1 MIGEQTEQPFSAT
14 EETLKTAK
22 ESGLEDIIKE
32 VSNEQNIYDSNTLFD
47 IPIPLELIEEDK
59 TPITVN
65 ESLKE
70 PLNELLDII
79 KDKEK
84 GKEYP
89 FLLTGSSKDENG
101 MIKDMKFTFNIQYL
115 KNNYAEINPELLQE
129 GIQNGVN
136 NNYDTYIICHTHP
149 NIQDE
154 EKQKMLAGKTSPELK
169 ENFGIKEAGLNFS
182 LQDLRQLVAFNHR
195 LKDRLPPNST
205 VYMAVL
211 MHNGAFEAVHIEN
224 GKFKR
229 KRIEI

>member
-1 MIGEQTEQPFSAT
+1 MLGEQTEQPFSAT
-14 EETLKTAK
+14 EETLKIAK

-32 VSNEQNIYDSNTLFD
+32 VSNEQNIHDQNTLFD
-47 IPIPLELIEEDK
+47 IPIPLESIEEDK
-59 TPITVN
+59 SQITVD
-65 ESLKE
+65 ESIKG
-70 PLNELLDII
+70 PLNELLEII

-89 FLLTGSSKDENG
+89 FLLTGSLKDGNG

-115 KNNYAEINPELLQE
+115 KSNFAEINPELLQE

-136 NNYDTYIICHTHP
+136 NEHDTYIICHTHP
-149 NIQDE
+149 NIPDE
-154 EKQKMLAGKTSPELK
+154 EKQKMLASKISPQLK
-169 ENFGIKEAGLNFS
+169 EKFGIKEAGLNFS

-211 MHNGAFEAVHIEN
+211 MHNGAFEAVYIEN

>member
-1 MIGEQTEQPFSAT
+1 MIVEQTEQPFSAT

-32 VSNEQNIYDSNTLFD
+32 VSNEQNIYDSNALFD

-65 ESLKE
+65 ESLKG

-89 FLLTGSSKDENG
+89 FLLTGSSKDEDG

-154 EKQKMLAGKTSPELK
+154 EKQKMLASKISPKLK
-169 ENFGIKEAGLNFS
+169 EKFGIKEAGLNFS

-224 GKFKR
+224 GTFKR

>member
-1 MIGEQTEQPFSAT
+1 MIEEQTEQPFSAT
-14 EETLKTAK
+14 EETLKIAK
-22 ESGLEDIIKE
+22 ESGLEDIINE
-32 VSNEQNIYDSNTLFD
+32 VSNEQNIHDQNALFD
-47 IPIPLELIEEDK
+47 IPIPLELIEEDE

-65 ESLKE
+65 KSMKG
-70 PLNELLDII
+70 PLNELLEII

-84 GKEYP
+84 GMEYP

-129 GIQNGVN
+129 GIQNGIN

-154 EKQKMLAGKTSPELK
+154 EKQKMLAGKISPELK
-169 ENFGIKEAGLNFS
+169 EKFRIKEAGLNLS
-182 LQDLRQLVAFNHR
+182 LQDLRQLVAFNYR
-195 LKDRLPPNST
+195 LKDKLPPNST

-211 MHNGAFEAVHIEN
+211 MHNGTFQAIYIEN

-229 KRIEI
+229 KKIEI

>member
-1 MIGEQTEQPFSAT
+1 MTGEQTEQPFSAT
-14 EETLKTAK
+14 EETLKIAK
-22 ESGLEDIIKE
+22 ESGLENIIKE
-32 VSNEQNIYDSNTLFD
+32 VSNEQNIHDQNALFD
-47 IPIPLELIEEDK
+47 IPIPLELIEEDE
-59 TPITVN
+59 TPMTVN
-65 ESLKE
+65 KSMKG
-70 PLNELLDII
+70 PLNEILEII

-84 GKEYP
+84 GKEFP

-101 MIKDMKFTFNIQYL
+101 IIKDMKFTFNIQYL

-129 GIQNGVN
+129 GIQNGIN

-154 EKQKMLAGKTSPELK
+154 EKQKMLAGKISPELK
-169 ENFGIKEAGLNFS
+169 EKFGIKEAGLNLS
-182 LQDLRQLVAFNHR
+182 LQDLRQLVAFNYR
-195 LKDRLPPNST
+195 LKDKLPPNST

>member
-1 MIGEQTEQPFSAT
+1 MLGEQTEQPFSAT
-14 EETLKTAK
+14 EETLKIAK

-32 VSNEQNIYDSNTLFD
+32 VSNEQNIHDQNTLFD
-47 IPIPLELIEEDK
+47 IPIPLESIEEDK
-59 TPITVN
+59 SQITVN
-65 ESLKE
+65 ESIKG
-70 PLNELLDII
+70 PLNELLEII

-89 FLLTGSSKDENG
+89 FLLTGSLKDGNG

-115 KNNYAEINPELLQE
+115 KSNFAEINPELLQE

-136 NNYDTYIICHTHP
+136 NEHDTYIICHTHP
-149 NIQDE
+149 NIPDE
-154 EKQKMLAGKTSPELK
+154 EKQKMLASKISPQLK
-169 ENFGIKEAGLNFS
+169 EKFGIKEAGLNFS

-211 MHNGAFEAVHIEN
+211 MHNGAFEAVYIEN

>member
-1 MIGEQTEQPFSAT
+1 MLGEQTEQPFSAT
-14 EETLKTAK
+14 EETLKIAK

-32 VSNEQNIYDSNTLFD
+32 VSNEQNIYDSNALFD

-65 ESLKE
+65 ESLKG

-89 FLLTGSSKDENG
+89 FLLTGSSKDEDG

-129 GIQNGVN
+129 GIQNGIN

-154 EKQKMLAGKTSPELK
+154 EKQKMLASKISPQLREK
-169 ENFGIKEAGLNFS
+169 FGIKEAGLNLS
-182 LQDLRQLVAFNHR
+182 LQDLRQLVAFNYR
-195 LKDRLPPNST
+195 LKDKLPPSAT
-205 VYMAVL
+205 VCMAVL
-211 MHNGAFEAVHIEN
+211 MYDGTFEAVYIED

-229 KRIEI
+229 KRIGI

>member
-14 EETLKTAK
+14 EETLKIAI

-32 VSNEQNIYDSNTLFD
+32 VSNEQNIYDPNALFD

-65 ESLKE
+65 ESLKG

-89 FLLTGSSKDENG
+89 FLLTGSSKDEDG

-154 EKQKMLAGKTSPELK
+154 EKQKMLASKISPKLK
-169 ENFGIKEAGLNFS
+169 EKFGIKEAGLNLS

>member
-1 MIGEQTEQPFSAT
+1 MIGEQTEQPCSAT
-14 EETLKTAK
+14 EETLKIAK

-32 VSNEQNIYDSNTLFD
+32 VSNEQNIYDPNALFD

-65 ESLKE
+65 ESLKG

-89 FLLTGSSKDENG
+89 FLLTGSSKDEDG

-129 GIQNGVN
+129 GIQNGIN

-154 EKQKMLAGKTSPELK
+154 EKQKILASKISPKLK
-169 ENFGIKEAGLNFS
+169 EKFGIKEAGLNLS
-182 LQDLRQLVAFNHR
+182 LQDLRQLFAFNHR

>member
-14 EETLKTAK
+14 EETLKIAI

-32 VSNEQNIYDSNTLFD
+32 VSNEQNIYDPNALFD

-65 ESLKE
+65 ESLKG
-70 PLNELLDII
+70 PLNKLLDII

-89 FLLTGSSKDENG
+89 FLLTGSSKDKNG

-129 GIQNGVN
+129 GIQNGIN
-136 NNYDTYIICHTHP
+136 SNYDTYIICHTHP

-154 EKQKMLAGKTSPELK
+154 EKQKMLAGKISPELK
-169 ENFGIKEAGLNFS
+169 EKFGIKEAGLNFS

-211 MHNGAFEAVHIEN
+211 MHNGAFEAVYIEN

>member
-14 EETLKTAK
+14 EETLKIAK

-32 VSNEQNIYDSNTLFD
+32 VSNEQDIHDPNALFD
-47 IPIPLELIEEDK
+47 IPIPPVLIAEEK

-65 ESLKE
+65 ESLKG

-89 FLLTGSSKDENG
+89 FLLTGSSKDEDG

-154 EKQKMLAGKTSPELK
+154 EKQKMLASKISPELK
-169 ENFGIKEAGLNFS
+169 EKFGIKEAGLNFS

>member
-89 FLLTGSSKDENG
+89 FLLTGSLKDGNG

-115 KNNYAEINPELLQE
+115 KSNFAEINPELLQE

-136 NNYDTYIICHTHP
+136 NEHDTYIICHTHP
-149 NIQDE
+149 NIPDE
-154 EKQKMLAGKTSPELK
+154 EKQKMLA
-169 ENFGIKEAGLNFS
+169 N
-182 LQDLRQLVAFNHR
+182 
-195 LKDRLPPNST
+195 
-205 VYMAVL
+205 
-211 MHNGAFEAVHIEN
+211 
-224 GKFKR
+224 
-229 KRIEI
+229 

>member
-32 VSNEQNIYDSNTLFD
+32 VSNEQNIHDQNTLFD
-47 IPIPLELIEEDK
+47 IPIPLESIEEDK
-59 TPITVN
+59 SQITVD
-65 ESLKE
+65 ESIKG
-70 PLNELLDII
+70 PLNELLEII

-89 FLLTGSSKDENG
+89 FLLTGSLKDGNG

-115 KNNYAEINPELLQE
+115 KSNFAEINPELLQE

-136 NNYDTYIICHTHP
+136 NEHDTYIICHTHP
-149 NIQDE
+149 NIPDE
-154 EKQKMLAGKTSPELK
+154 EKQKMLASKISPQLK
-169 ENFGIKEAGLNFS
+169 EKFGIKEAGLNLS
-182 LQDLRQLVAFNHR
+182 LQDLRQLVAFNYR
-195 LKDRLPPNST
+195 LKDKLPPNAT

-211 MHNGAFEAVHIEN
+211 MHSGTFEAIYIEN

-229 KRIEI
+229 KRIVI

>member
-1 MIGEQTEQPFSAT
+1 MCRYLIQLSSHRPSSSFISLTSPYIHDQ
-14 EETLKTAK
+14 
-22 ESGLEDIIKE
+22 
-32 VSNEQNIYDSNTLFD
+32 NTLFD

-59 TPITVN
+59 SQITVDEN
-65 ESLKE
+65 IKG
-70 PLNELLDII
+70 PLNELLEII

-89 FLLTGSSKDENG
+89 FLLTGSLKDENA

-115 KNNYAEINPELLQE
+115 KNNFAEINPELLQE

-154 EKQKMLAGKTSPELK
+154 EKQKMLASKISPKLK
-169 ENFGIKEAGLNFS
+169 EKFGIKEAGLNLS